1 MLCFGPLFYAASFF
15 ENADLLPTSE
25 QQSLTSGNISLS
37 MTASPVCDRNDVSME
52 ISFGEGHP
60 TDPNGGTTEMS
71 HSSSA
76 MDISMGGTS
85 EGSRTNLRAVGDSVG
100 VGSSVSEVATFKE
113 ADEPGHLTHIGGT
126 AYETPIKKAPTPNI
140 DSRTITRPTKKGQN
154 LPEAVV
160 APISKRDL
168 ANEAAQMA
176 AADDDGG
183 ENKRTTESAVATAL
197 PDVLV
202 ASTMLQETNPTQLA
216 PSIPSQTL
224 KTQSLPQSA
233 APPAKP
239 TTATGADISQMKIT
253 EQSRREEQRVS
264 QRVRQRTVTVHN
276 QLSMDIAGAFSE
288 VKQMDVEDPLTEA
301 QRRIQVLMVTKE
313 KEWVAKMEKLT
324 QALVHEQKKNDSLE
338 QKAAERLLLLGEHEH
353 VIRKLVEELKQQ
365 GRKGGKGMPDST
377 RPYGGPGP
385 ERTLSPDDFALI
397 VKERDQLAE
406 DVNSLESSYA
416 DLFRRYEKLRQTS
429 IDIKSNEERTKKD
442 AEEIARRYGVVTEK
456 LEMLRQN
463 AEEQLD
469 LANSEIDRILK
480 QHENDTLA
488 LRLKVKQLE
497 SKNETLAISV
507 EAKQREIDE
516 MTVLF
521 EEVINKA
528 EDS

>member
-1 MLCFGPLFYAASFF
+1 MTMFSIMKFFGRGRKS
-15 ENADLLPTSE
+15 S
-25 QQSLTSGNISLS
+25 
-37 MTASPVCDRNDVSME
+37 
-52 ISFGEGHP
+52 EGHP

-288 VKQMDVEDPLTEA
+288 VKQ
-301 QRRIQVLMVTKE
+301 
-313 KEWVAKMEKLT
+313 LT